1 MVHSLPSVL
10 SMSNPDSPFQSPRP
24 ASPTLNAC
32 PLCQTPYSPLSARIL
47 AERDDAHLLYVQC
60 RHCSAALVA
69 FVTAG
74 PNGLQSVGTV
84 TDLTSV
90 EVLASHD
97 RSAVTLDDVVDLYA
111 MLDQPKAVQ
120 QLFTV

>member
-1 MVHSLPSVL
+1 M
-10 SMSNPDSPFQSPRP
+10 
-24 ASPTLNAC
+24 
-32 PLCQTPYSPLSARIL
+32 SARIL

-60 RHCSAALVA
+60 RHCSAAMVA

-90 EVLASHD
+90 EVLASND
-97 RSAVTLDDVVDLYA
+97 RLAVTMDDVLELYS

-120 QLFTV
+120 RLLPV